1 MKDYYPNIK
10 KKIIK
15 KNHNPLK
22 KIVRNGRIFTYD
34 IITREE
40 ASNLREENNYIGLA
54 TCVAACLLPFC

>member
-10 KKIIK
+10 KKIK
-15 KNHNPLK
+15 KPHNPLK
-22 KIVRNGRIFTYD
+22 TMVRNGSIFTYD

-40 ASNLREENNYIGLA
+40 ASNLREENHYAGLA